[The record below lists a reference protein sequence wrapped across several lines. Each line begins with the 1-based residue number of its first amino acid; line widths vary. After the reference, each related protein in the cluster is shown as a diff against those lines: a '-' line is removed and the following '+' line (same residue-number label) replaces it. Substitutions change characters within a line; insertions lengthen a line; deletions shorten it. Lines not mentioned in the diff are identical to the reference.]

1 MDGRQYL
8 TVAYG
13 IYRNDART
21 DNDHQVLLQ
30 FDTSDWSK
38 IERPLVEGSAH
49 HASPR
54 TPPRKY
60 FVYTGNT
67 RYGVQSLDY
76 DPSMERW
83 FLAVYPG
90 RKPRFPNYSLFA
102 VDATSTP
109 HTRTLRGLSG
119 EKGRLLPLADDGLR
133 DVRTGI
139 RGWRRDVPYG
149 LEALGD
155 GMYYLVTSESSD
167 GRSSAALTL
176 EMWTGD
182 PERPFRPDLT
192 RLGGPS
198 RGLGDTDL
206 PFRAAD
212 TALRRVRGD
221 VPAGALL
228 GHRLH

>member
-1 MDGRQYL
+1 M
-8 TVAYG
+8 
-13 IYRNDART
+13 
-21 DNDHQVLLQ
+21 
-30 FDTSDWSK
+30 
-38 IERPLVEGSAH
+38 
-49 HASPR
+49 
-54 TPPRKY
+54 
-60 FVYTGNT
+60 YTGNT

-155 GMYYLVTSESSD
+155 GMYYLVTSESSN

-182 PERPFRPDLT
+182 PERPFAPT
-192 RLGGPS
+192 
-198 RGLGDTDL
+198 
-206 PFRAAD
+206 
-212 TALRRVRGD
+212 
-221 VPAGALL
+221 
-228 GHRLH
+228 